1 VGARRR
7 GREAALQMLYQMEAS
22 GVSAEDA
29 IRLFWASFPPHPSD
43 AAEGAPSAVDPNEE
57 TIDPAEREGAD
68 FANAIVRGYAA
79 ERARIDDLIRGV
91 SQHWR
96 LERMTRVDRNVLR
109 LGAWELV
116 ACGDIPRRVTLNES
130 IELAKRFGT
139 ETSAAFVNGVLDR
152 IASDLKKE

>member
-1 VGARRR
+1 MGARRR

-29 IRLFWASFPPHPSD
+29 IRLFWSSFPPHPSD
-43 AAEGAPSAVDPNEE
+43 GAEGAASTVDPSEE
-57 TIDPAEREGAD
+57 TIDPREREGSE
-68 FANAIVRGYAA
+68 FANTIVRGYAA
-79 ERARIDDLIRGV
+79 ERARIDDLIRSV

-116 ACGDIPRRVTLNES
+116 ACADIPRRVTLNES

>member
-1 VGARRR
+1 MGARRR

-22 GVSAEDA
+22 GVSAEEA
-29 IRLFWASFPPHPSD
+29 IRLFWGSFPPNPGEAAAALDGSD
-43 AAEGAPSAVDPNEE
+43 E
-57 TIDPAEREGAD
+57 TIDPAERDGAE
-68 FANAIVRGYAA
+68 FANAIVRGFAS
-79 ERARIDDLIRGV
+79 ERARIDDLIRHV

-109 LGAWELV
+109 LGTWELV
-116 ACGDIPRRVTLNES
+116 ACDDIPRKVTLNES

-139 ETSAAFVNGVLDR
+139 ETSASFVNGVLDR